1 MYNSIWNKEELP
13 QQWLE
18 STAVTIDTGDKTE
31 KNQLHTHIHTIV
43 TVTNFACSDNSDMP
57 Q

>member
-18 STAVTIDTGDKTE
+18 STAVPTDMGDKNE
-31 KNQLHTHIHTIV
+31 QRNYIHTIINV
-43 TVTNFACSDNSDMP
+43 INFACSDNSDVP

>member
-18 STAVTIDTGDKTE
+18 STAVAIDMGDKTE
-31 KNQLHTHIHTIV
+31 QSNCMQTYIQL
-43 TVTNFACSDNSDMP
+43 
-57 Q
+57 